1 MTMSHTPAGYL
12 RTRRSASGLALFAL
26 GALSLSACT
35 EPTPTTTSSGLT
47 STSPAHANTVPAPAA
62 APAPQTRTASTSGQ
76 STQEYTGYEQK
87 DVPADFTLPVLANGK
102 GTMSLSSLVG
112 PNKTDGLD
120 GVIVAFTAS
129 WCGNCKASYPTLE
142 ALQKQYQGKLQIL
155 LLTQETEAA
164 DKQKM
169 VEVIKKEGVTLPLLD
184 APADLVYQW
193 LGERQNIPRFYL
205 LDSTGMMRVKDTGFG
220 QKMAK
225 TLPNQVAWLMG
236 LKNKPVV
243 SPASPTA
250 PKQAGG

>member
-1 MTMSHTPAGYL
+1 MITSYTPAGFL
-12 RTRRSASGLALFAL
+12 RTRRNPLCSALLAL
-26 GALSLSACT
+26 GVLSLSACT
-35 EPTPTTTSSGLT
+35 ENASTTTSSGLT

-62 APAPQTRTASTSGQ
+62 APAINTRTASTTGQ
-76 STQEYTGYEQK
+76 NTQEYTGYEQK
-87 DVPADFTLPVLANGK
+87 DMPADFTLPVLANGK
-102 GTMSLSSLVG
+102 GTMSLSSFVG

-120 GVIVAFTAS
+120 GVIVSFTAS

-155 LLTQETEAA
+155 LLTQETDAA

-184 APADLVYQW
+184 APAELVYQW

-243 SPASPTA
+243 TPSSSTA